1 MHDERD
7 DDRLGG
13 GGPPDLAPGVE
24 LSDAPGGSGPAIG
37 GGGGDVTGDDTLDD
51 E

>member
-7 DDRLGG
+7 DERLGG
-13 GGPPDLAPGVE
+13 GGPPDLAPGGE
-24 LSDAPGGSGPAIG
+24 LSGVGDADPRGGS
-37 GGGGDVTGDDTLDD
+37 DVTGDDTLDH